1 MHITQGESDHNV
13 DTMLSTTAR
22 QRRTAPGAQV
32 NKPMQS
38 QYKLRKES
46 KQESM
51 TFVWVLL
58 CATIVLLFVTP
69 LYLLNMGLN
78 ANRER
83 LRGKHEE
90 TKDDETK
97 YHVVF
102 STDCSDYHNW
112 QSYVLFY
119 HAQKIGQPGTIT
131 RIASGCSADQTLTMR
146 DFHYHHVE
154 PISPRFKTHFTPSY
168 SEIDGD
174 HFPYFNKP
182 FGVRHWME
190 HVLGFPHADDNDAI
204 IILIDP
210 DMILL
215 KPITRFFDNSTDR
228 WRHDGLSKVTH
239 GHPVA
244 QQYLLS
250 PMWLQ
255 WDLTKLLGSE
265 THAVRLTREDALRSF
280 QLGPPYIATARDMWR
295 LAKRWTELCVEV
307 KKIYPNMLAEMY
319 AYILAAAD
327 LNVQHAVSHSL
338 MWSDPRVQY
347 TEPWDW
353 VEGMAAED
361 LCGKVPTKT
370 ANVLHYCQ
378 PFALGDWR
386 LYKNDLR
393 SKMHKCT
400 HPLLA
405 EPPLDLVSQYDLTS
419 IHPALTDRKLSK
431 QHEWAER
438 VNKREAF
445 MLCQVIQKLNEAM
458 EHHRNHVCKNKS
470 GNTAKTF
477 RAEKDYFTSSINQK
491 G

>member
-1 MHITQGESDHNV
+1 
-13 DTMLSTTAR
+13 
-22 QRRTAPGAQV
+22 
-32 NKPMQS
+32 MQS
-38 QYKLRKES
+38 QHKLRKES

-51 TFVWVLL
+51 TFVWLLL
-58 CATIVLLFVTP
+58 CATILLLFITP
-69 LYLLNMGLN
+69 LYLLNMGLH

-190 HVLGFPHADDNDAI
+190 HVLGFPHADDKDAI
-204 IILIDP
+204 VILIDP

-228 WRHDGLSKVTH
+228 WRHDGLTKVTH

-255 WDLTKLLGSE
+255 WNLTKLLGSE
-265 THAVRLTREDALRSF
+265 THAAQLTREDALRSF

-295 LAKRWTELCVEV
+295 MAKRWTELCVEV

-353 VEGMAAED
+353 VEGMDTED
-361 LCGKVPTKT
+361 LCGEVPTKT

-405 EPPLDLVSQYDLTS
+405 EPPRDLVAQHDLTS
-419 IHPALTDRKLSK
+419 IHPALSDRKLSK

-445 MLCQVIQKLNEAM
+445 MLCQVVQKLNEAM
-458 EHHRNHVCKNKS
+458 EHHRYHVCKNKS

-477 RAEKDYFTSSINQK
+477 RADKDYFTTSSST
-491 G
+491 

>member
-1 MHITQGESDHNV
+1 MSSLSKQENV
-13 DTMLSTTAR
+13 R
-22 QRRTAPGAQV
+22 
-32 NKPMQS
+32 S
-38 QYKLRKES
+38 QYRLRKES

-51 TFVWVLL
+51 VFVWILIG
-58 CATIVLLFVTP
+58 ATIVCLFATP
-69 LYLLNMGLN
+69 IYLLKMGLN

-90 TKDDETK
+90 TKEDETK

-131 RIASGCSADQTLTMR
+131 RIASGCSAKQTLTMR

-174 HFPYFNKP
+174 HFIYFNKP
-182 FGVRHWME
+182 FGLRHWME
-190 HVLGFPHADDNDAI
+190 HVLGFPHADDEDAI

-244 QQYLLS
+244 QQYLLA
-250 PMWLQ
+250 PIWLE
-255 WDLTKLLGSE
+255 WNLTHLLGSR
-265 THAVRLTREDALRSF
+265 TPAVQLTREDAWRSS
-280 QLGPPYIATARDMWR
+280 QLGPPYIATARDMWK

-307 KKIYPNMLAEMY
+307 KKIYPYMLAEMY

-327 LNVQHAVSHSL
+327 LNMQHAVSHSL
-338 MWSDPRVQY
+338 MWSDPKVQY

-353 VEGMAAED
+353 VEGMDTED
-361 LCGKVPTKT
+361 LCGKMPAKF

-378 PFALGDWR
+378 PFAFDDWG
-386 LYKNDLR
+386 LFKNDLR
-393 SKMHKCT
+393 GKMQKCS

-405 EPPLDLVSQYDLTS
+405 EPPMDLVANYDLTR
-419 IHPALTDRKLSK
+419 IHPVLADRDLTK

-438 VNKREAF
+438 VNKREGF
-445 MLCQVIQKLNEAM
+445 MLCQVIQKLNEAL
-458 EHHRNHVCKNKS
+458 EHHRSHVCKHKS
-470 GNTAKTF
+470 GNTDKSY
-477 RAEKDYFTSSINQK
+477 RADKDYFTT
-491 G
+491 

>member
-1 MHITQGESDHNV
+1 MTTEEEGE
-13 DTMLSTTAR
+13 DTATKMVATTAR
-22 QRRTAPGAQV
+22 QRRTPAGVSTPVQ
-32 NKPMQS
+32 NKS
-38 QYKLRKES
+38 QYKLRKEMKS
-46 KQESM
+46 KQQSSLA
-51 TFVWVLL
+51 FVWVLI
-58 CATIVLLFVTP
+58 CATIVFLFFTP
-69 LYLLNMGLN
+69 LYLLKIGLD
-78 ANRER
+78 ANRDG

-119 HAQKIGQPGTIT
+119 QAEKIGQPGTIT
-131 RIASGCSADQTLTMR
+131 RIASGCTAKQTLTMR

-168 SEIDGD
+168 TDIDGE
-174 HFPYFNKP
+174 HFPYYNKP
-182 FGVRHWME
+182 FGLRHWME
-190 HVLGFPHADDNDAI
+190 HVLGFPHADDDSAI

-215 KPITRFFDNSTDR
+215 RPITRFFDNTTDR
-228 WRHDGLSKVTH
+228 WEGAGLSEVTH

-244 QQYLLS
+244 QQYLLV
-250 PMWLQ
+250 PMWLH
-255 WDLTKLLGSE
+255 WNLTTLLGSN
-265 THAVRLTREDALRSF
+265 TPAVKLTRQDALRSF
-280 QLGPPYIATARDMWR
+280 QLGPPYIATARDTWR

-307 KKIYPNMLAEMY
+307 KKLFPSMLAEMY

-327 LNVQHAVSHSL
+327 LNVQHEVSHSL
-338 MWSDPRVQY
+338 MWSDPKVQY

-353 VEGMAAED
+353 VEGMYADD
-361 LCGKVPTKT
+361 LCGQMPVKT

-378 PFALGDWR
+378 PFAFDDWR

-393 SKMHKCT
+393 GRMEKCT

-405 EPPLDLVSQYDLTS
+405 EPPKDLVVDYDLTTV
-419 IHPALTDRKLSK
+419 HPALADRKLEK

-458 EHHRNHVCKNKS
+458 EHHRTHVCKNKA
-470 GNTAKTF
+470 GNTDKTF
-477 RAEKDYFTSSINQK
+477 RADKDYFTH
-491 G
+491 